1 MPGRR
6 PVYNH
11 GMSPRGRPWIPRTIS
26 AAALAGALALLAG
39 CNNVTTF
46 RSEAAG
52 NPNLQLEAPSAA
64 MNGSN
69 LALIRNN
76 PFPGDPAG
84 LAIVG
89 VMNANNPMRMYR
101 FAPTPQPNWN
111 SYTVI
116 LAFGELPAG
125 NVTLC
130 QNTTL
135 PPRPMPQGETAVIAD
150 LCIGPRLITEVYGH
164 CPAVRGPDDPQ
175 FAALVGGVLEDLF
188 AQRQPHYP
196 RAVPHD
202 VPFRL

>member
-1 MPGRR
+1 MVPCLRLAIRR
-6 PVYNH
+6 AA
-11 GMSPRGRPWIPRTIS
+11 S
-26 AAALAGALALLAG
+26 AALLAGVLALITG

-69 LALIRNN
+69 LAIIRNN
-76 PFPGDPAG
+76 PFPSDPAG

-89 VMNANNPMRMYR
+89 VMNANNPMQMYR
-101 FAPTPQPNWN
+101 FALTPQPNWN
-111 SYTVI
+111 GYTVI

-130 QNTTL
+130 QNTAL
-135 PPRPMPQGETAVIAD
+135 PPRPMPPGETAVIAD

-164 CPAVRGPDDPQ
+164 SPAVSGPDDPQ

-196 RAVPHD
+196 RVTPNGL
-202 VPFRL
+202 PFRI